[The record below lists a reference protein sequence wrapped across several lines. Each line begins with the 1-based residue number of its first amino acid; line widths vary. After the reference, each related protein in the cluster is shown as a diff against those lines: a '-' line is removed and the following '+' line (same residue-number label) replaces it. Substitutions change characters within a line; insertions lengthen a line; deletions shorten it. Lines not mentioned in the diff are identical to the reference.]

1 MQLWLAKVFRLH
13 LCRFQSSQL
22 CLTASSA
29 GSYAV
34 HITFLVKQSMLAV
47 HWSTGIWGKVIE
59 CNSSC
64 ELTGENSLGIVPG
77 NFMAHLASCILP
89 FSFSSTVFS
98 WSRLLFARFLS
109 PLTDHLDVIHTSSPL
124 SLTTWLFM
132 GYVVDRWH
140 IHVVGISGFWNENY
154 ANYHYKPSKHSTFN
168 CLKIKIIFLMKSTI
182 EIE

>member
-1 MQLWLAKVFRLH
+1 MPPPLQAVLTALHSLASHMQLWLAKVFRLH

-89 FSFSSTVFS
+89 FSFSSVVFS
-98 WSRLLFARFLS
+98 RTRCSLPFSYHLLRTFWMIYTL
-109 PLTDHLDVIHTSSPL
+109 PHHYH
-124 SLTTWLFM
+124 SLFDFPWAIL
-132 GYVVDRWH
+132 
-140 IHVVGISGFWNENY
+140 
-154 ANYHYKPSKHSTFN
+154 
-168 CLKIKIIFLMKSTI
+168 LKSTTYI
-182 EIE
+182 K